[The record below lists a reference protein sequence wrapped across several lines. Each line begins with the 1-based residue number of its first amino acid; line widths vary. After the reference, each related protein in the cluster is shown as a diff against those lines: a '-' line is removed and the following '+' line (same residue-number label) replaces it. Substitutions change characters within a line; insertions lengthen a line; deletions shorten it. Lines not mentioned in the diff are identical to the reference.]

1 MSRVEIE
8 AVMPEG
14 DFFWGEGAVVIGG
27 DNLTSPGWNLTR
39 EKAFSVITSRVNIS
53 CRARVFL
60 AN

>member
-14 DFFWGEGAVVIGG
+14 DFFGGEGAVVIGG

-39 EKAFSVITSRVNIS
+39 EKAFSHCEKNCFKIVAVSI
-53 CRARVFL
+53 F
-60 AN
+60 